1 MQALREEIQSEA
13 EKMVRFRLL
22 IHAIIYSFL
31 LSFVKLYKFQLS
43 TQRKLWEAELEE
55 KLQRAAAAHSEH
67 IEEVVRVQRS
77 LFEIEEKQKV
87 GFLKSFL
94 M

>member
-31 LSFVKLYKFQLS
+31 LSFVKLHKFQLS